1 MANYQK
7 ARVKLANTQLNK
19 LKSVAKN
26 KAGAILRMNTKRFQ
40 DAELLHESFLTT
52 RKTSKV
58 RNAFAKNMS
67 TDIKLSKAQISKTI
81 QSVGTFDFCL
91 ANLGKKALTNLAI
104 LLANLPG
111 LVSNFVSNAIYKF
124 ERKISVKGAAR
135 AGNRFTLFIS
145 NEDMNDFVKVI
156 KSLEDS
162 NALIDS
168 ITEIVKHEVKKEGG
182 LLPILL
188 TPLATSLVQP
198 VISSV
203 VKGISLRGVRRAGRR
218 CIDKNF

>member
-1 MANYQK
+1 M
-7 ARVKLANTQLNK
+7 
-19 LKSVAKN
+19 
-26 KAGAILRMNTKRFQ
+26 
-40 DAELLHESFLTT
+40 
-52 RKTSKV
+52 
-58 RNAFAKNMS
+58 
-67 TDIKLSKAQISKTI
+67 
-81 QSVGTFDFCL
+81 
-91 ANLGKKALTNLAI
+91 
-104 LLANLPG
+104 
-111 LVSNFVSNAIYKF
+111 
-124 ERKISVKGAAR
+124 KGAAR